1 MISVFYPLANLIIS
15 SLVFIETCISKID
28 FKTFYANSIVTPRD
42 RSVNGVCRAGS
53 HLTARRHL
61 AKKRAYPSIE
71 SRRKHKLFCII
82 FNNDLNNSIKFAVFV
97 FFAILIN
104 PL

>member
-61 AKKRAYPSIE
+61 AKKRHVPIPQSNPE
-71 SRRKHKLFCII
+71 ENTNC
-82 FNNDLNNSIKFAVFV
+82 FV
-97 FFAILIN
+97 
-104 PL
+104 